1 MRQLKTTPAMAACLL
16 AWLACAS
23 AAAADGALPD
33 NGKIKPPPPPPP
45 PKSLAIE
52 VISASYG
59 HGGSLS
65 NCVVTPSLKAT
76 CNGRSR
82 CVVDVSDELCAPPST
97 LPGGLILT
105 LTVEYKCTP
114 LVAARTV
121 HADKPFRI
129 VLNCGAS
136 TP

>member
-1 MRQLKTTPAMAACLL
+1 MRRLKTIPAMTACLL
-16 AWLACAS
+16 AWLACATS
-23 AAAADGALPD
+23 VAADNPLPD
-33 NGKIKPPPPPPP
+33 KGRIKPPAP
-45 PKSLAIE
+45 PKSMAIE
-52 VISASYG
+52 VISANYG
-59 HGGSLS
+59 HSGSLS
-65 NCVVTPSLKAT
+65 NCVVTPSLKGT

-114 LVAARTV
+114 LAAARMV

>member
-1 MRQLKTTPAMAACLL
+1 MRQPKTIPAIAVCLL
-16 AWLACAS
+16 AWLACAT
-23 AAAADGALPD
+23 AAAADNPPPD
-33 NGKIKPPPPPPP
+33 KGKIKPQP

-52 VISASYG
+52 VISANYG
-59 HGGSLS
+59 HGGSLT
-65 NCVVTPSLKAT
+65 NCVVTPSLKGT

-114 LVAARTV
+114 LEAARTV

>member
-1 MRQLKTTPAMAACLL
+1 MAAYLFACLACAAAMAA
-16 AWLACAS
+16 
-23 AAAADGALPD
+23 DNPPPD
-33 NGKIKPPPPPPP
+33 KGKIKPPP

-52 VISASYG
+52 VISANYG
-59 HGGSLS
+59 HSGSLIS
-65 NCVVTPSLKAT
+65 CVVTRSLKGT

-97 LPGGLILT
+97 LPAGLILT

-114 LVAARTV
+114 LVAAHTV

-136 TP
+136 VP

>member
-1 MRQLKTTPAMAACLL
+1 MRRHKAIAAMAACLL
-16 AWLACAS
+16 GWLAFAA
-23 AAAADGALPD
+23 AAAADDPLPD
-33 NGKIKPPPPPPP
+33 KGKIKPAPTP
-45 PKSLAIE
+45 PKSMAIE
-52 VISASYG
+52 VISANYG
-59 HGGSLS
+59 HGGSLT
-65 NCVVTPSLKAT
+65 NCVVTPSLKGT

-82 CVVDVSDELCAPPST
+82 CVVDVSDELCAPPNT

-136 TP
+136 VP